1 MKKIIE
7 SPKEFLNMNGEILG
21 VSPWKL
27 VTQKEINNFAMAT
40 GDFQWIH
47 VNENK
52 AKNESPFKTTIAHGY
67 YSLSLIPKFV
77 SEVWE
82 CKDIK
87 IILNYGTEKVRFIS
101 PVLCNNNIR
110 AIIKVADAIDYKGG
124 VLLNSLITIEIMNH
138 KKPALVANTLSLLY
152 Q

>member
-1 MKKIIE
+1 MKKVIE
-7 SPKEFLNMNGEILG
+7 SPKEFLNMIGETLG
-21 VSPWKL
+21 VSPWQL
-27 VTQKEINNFAMAT
+27 VTQKEISNFAMAT

-47 VNENK
+47 VNER
-52 AKNESPFKTTIAHGY
+52 AKKEMPDGKTIAHGY

-77 SEVWE
+77 SEIWE
-82 CKDIK
+82 CKNIK

-110 AIIKVADAIDYKGG
+110 AIIKVADAADYKGG

>member
-27 VTQKEINNFAMAT
+27 VTQKEINKFARVT

-67 YSLSLIPKFV
+67 YSLSLIPKFLLIFT
-77 SEVWE
+77 S
-82 CKDIK
+82 KPSSSAL
-87 IILNYGTEKVRFIS
+87 ILPSFIAS
-101 PVLCNNNIR
+101 F
-110 AIIKVADAIDYKGG
+110 
-124 VLLNSLITIEIMNH
+124 T
-138 KKPALVANTLSLLY
+138 
-152 Q
+152 